1 MARAYTYAEIEAM
14 RAALLM
20 RLYPRAPTTSSYF
33 GDDTRQRYERSV
45 SAHVEDV
52 IRTYIAAGTEPDEVI
67 SAAKPKPTKRPR
79 ERKCPDCKG
88 EVGHFDCRHGCSG
101 SGWIPPRQIK

>member
-1 MARAYTYAEIEAM
+1 MARAYTHAEVEAM

-20 RLYPRAPTTSSYF
+20 RLYPTTPTTSAYF
-33 GDDTRQRYERSV
+33 GDDALERYKRSIT
-45 SAHVEDV
+45 AHVEDV
-52 IRTYIAAGTEPDEVI
+52 LSIYM
-67 SAAKPKPTKRPR
+67 AKPKPAKRPR

-88 EVGHFDCRHGCSG
+88 EVGFFDCRHGCSG